1 MVQIVAE
8 VRLGRKYTIYL
19 PKNVVNA
26 LNLREGDKLVLKVI
40 GNKIVLEKSESF
52 FKKALETRKIIELTP
67 EEVEEASVEMQKE
80 LLGE

>member
-8 VRLGRKYTIYL
+8 VRLGKRNTIYL

-26 LNLREGDKLVLKVI
+26 LNLREGDKLILKVI
-40 GNKIVLEKSESF
+40 GDKIVLEKNESF

>member
-8 VRLGRKYTIYL
+8 VRLGKKSIIYL

-40 GNKIVLEKSESF
+40 RDKIVLEKSESF
-52 FKKALETRKIIELTP
+52 FKKALETRKIIELLP
-67 EEVEEASVEMQKE
+67 EEVEEASVVI
-80 LLGE
+80 

>member
-8 VRLGRKYTIYL
+8 VRLGKKNTIYL

-40 GNKIVLEKSESF
+40 GDKIVLEKSESF